1 MALINCPQCGKQVSD
16 KASKCPHCGLD
27 LATPS
32 TQLEMKTPVSE
43 TITTPIEKHR
53 KKRPIFVVIGIS
65 LVAVFAAL
73 WFFVINDSRGNNI
86 DVVENTETEI
96 VSDSNTLDNR
106 YLTQDLRMWGLFG
119 PVKSFKTTVSRIG
132 GPSRWSE
139 ETLKNYNGEENL
151 YDLLSKSVQFDAH
164 GHFIN
169 TIDGK
174 EYGYTI
180 DEIALKDGDR
190 ILMAKSYVGEMDD
203 DYVTKQ
209 WRYYP
214 NGMVKQSKFIG
225 YEEGEE
231 CHYFY
236 NEAGD
241 LSRMEEKGG
250 AEGYMWKIITVYTIK
265 ERDEYGN
272 WTKRIA
278 EVNQYEYDWDIKD
291 YKLRAV
297 IHEMYKRTLRYYSKE
312 TLYSCVVINA
322 TELRLRLGPSL
333 SADTFKW
340 YDGTNRHP
348 NKGEKYLYLG
358 ESGDFYKIDYKGHE
372 LWVSKKY
379 TSLE

>member
-16 KASKCPHCGLD
+16 KAAKCPHCGWD
-27 LATPS
+27 FTAQSSQSETR
-32 TQLEMKTPVSE
+32 VSE
-43 TITTPIEKHR
+43 SEAIATTIEKHR
-53 KKRPIFVVIGIS
+53 KKWPTFVVIGIC
-65 LVAVFAAL
+65 LFAVFAAL

-86 DVVENTETEI
+86 DVVENTKTEI
-96 VSDSNTLDNR
+96 VSDTNTLDNR

-119 PVKSFKTTVSRIG
+119 PVISFKTTVSRIG

-139 ETLKNYNGEENL
+139 EKIKDYNGEENL
-151 YDLLSKSVQFDAH
+151 YESFSESVQFDAQ
-164 GHFIN
+164 GHFLN
-169 TIDGK
+169 TIDGYFTLK
-174 EYGYTI
+174 
-180 DEIALKDGDR
+180 EIAKKDGDKIIEVKR
-190 ILMAKSYVGEMDD
+190 YDGDMDGCIS
-203 DYVTKQ
+203 KQ
-209 WRYYP
+209 WSYYP
-214 NGMVKQSKFIG
+214 NGMVKQSEFIG
-225 YEEGEE
+225 YEYGEE

-236 NEAGD
+236 NEAGE

-297 IHEMYKRTLRYYSKE
+297 IHEMYKQALRYYSKE
-312 TLYSCVVINA
+312 TIYSCVVINA

-372 LWVSKKY
+372 VWVSKQY
-379 TSLE
+379 TYLE